1 MADGTARAHRGGMTT
16 TEVPPVDLEAV
27 EQFAGQIAGTVTS
40 GVVTLMIDIG
50 HRTGLFEAAT
60 AGPATSAELAE
71 RAGLSERYVREW
83 LGAVTTAGIFDYDDA
98 SRRFTLPVEHA
109 FILTG
114 GGSSNLAVLAPLVS
128 DLARHVG
135 AVAEAF
141 RTGAG
146 VAYEHYRPEF
156 TATMDEVGRRTYD
169 ELLVDGFL
177 ATTPSLVERLRGG
190 IAVADLGC
198 GSGHVVNLMGRAFP
212 ASTFVGLD
220 IAEDALEAGRREAQA
235 WGLDNVRFERLDV
248 ARLPDEPRY
257 DLITAFDAVHDQ
269 ADPAAVL
276 RRARAALADDGT
288 FFMVDIKA
296 SSDLAENLANPLAPM
311 LYGISVLH
319 CMSVSLAADGAGLGT
334 VWGRELA
341 CSMLADAGFG
351 EVTVHELAQD
361 PFNLIYVCRP

>member
-1 MADGTARAHRGGMTT
+1 MTT
-16 TEVPPVDLEAV
+16 TEAPPVDLAVV

-40 GVVTLMIDIG
+40 GVVTLMIDLG
-50 HRTGLFEAAT
+50 HRTGLFEVAAV
-60 AGPATSAELAE
+60 GPATSAELAE

-83 LGAVTTAGIFDYDDA
+83 LGAVTTAGIFTYDPG
-98 SRRFTLPVEHA
+98 SQRYTLPLEHA

-114 GGSSNLAVLAPLVS
+114 GGSSNLAVLAPFVT

-141 RTGAG
+141 RTEAG

-156 TATMDEVGRRTYD
+156 TTTMDEIGRRTYD
-169 ELLVDGFL
+169 EVLVDGYL
-177 ATTPSLVERLRGG
+177 ATTPALVERLRQG

-198 GSGHVVNLMGRAFP
+198 GSGHVVNLMARAFP
-212 ASTFVGLD
+212 ASTFVGYD
-220 IAEDALEAGRREAQA
+220 IAEDALDAGRREAAA
-235 WGLDNVRFERLDV
+235 WGLDNVRFEHLDV
-248 ARLPDEPRY
+248 ARLPADARY
-257 DLITAFDAVHDQ
+257 DLVTAFDAIHDQ
-269 ADPAAVL
+269 ADPAGVL
-276 RRARAALADDGT
+276 RRAHDALAEGGT
-288 FFMVDIKA
+288 FFMVDVKA

-341 CSMLADAGFG
+341 CSMLAEAGFG
-351 EVTVHELAQD
+351 DVTLHELPQD
-361 PFNLIYVCRP
+361 PFNLIYVCAL